1 MKMANSRYN
10 RGNVSGRTN
19 GRPGPQSRTQNPR
32 SAAGAQGGA
41 FAGAGGAPGSR
52 QNNRRQSGNDFR
64 QNRMQEQ
71 QRKIRQAELRREQQR
86 REAQRRARQAELK
99 RRRAERLEAIF
110 SNIKLF
116 LIMFIS
122 AMAICA
128 AGMYLNLN
136 FWSLANRF
144 DKNTVIYVLGEE
156 ITRDEAR
163 ALNGNY
169 IYYHRRYFSS
179 DSHLWSHD
187 TAKVKR
193 NGHFYI
199 NFNTFADLYGFTV
212 TGNAG
217 EYSFITKANRDNSKS
232 PYGDI
237 VSFRIGWDT
246 AVINGNT
253 VRLPDK
259 AQLISNEVWIPY
271 EFINYYVM
279 NMTAE
284 YNSERSILE
293 ITPSDGKPVSTDKPL
308 SFSLKYEN
316 PIPNIAENSLSDEIL
331 QLTDPVTVR
340 ALKEAKRQEELKKAA
355 EEEARRAG
363 VAPPPDSMPPA
374 DIVE

>member
-1 MKMANSRYN
+1 MKTANSQYN

-19 GRPGPQSRTQNPR
+19 NGRTRPQSRTQINR
-32 SAAGAQGGA
+32 SGA
-41 FAGAGGAPGSR
+41 FAGAGGAPGGSR
-52 QNNRRQSGNDFR
+52 NNMRSGGNDFR
-64 QNRMQEQ
+64 QNRIQEQ
-71 QRKIRQAELRREQQR
+71 QRLRRQAELQRERQR
-86 REAQRRARQAELK
+86 KEAQRRAKQAELK

-116 LIMFIS
+116 LIMFVS
-122 AMAICA
+122 AMIICVGA
-128 AGMYLNLN
+128 MYLNLN
-136 FWSLANRF
+136 YWSLQNRF
-144 DKNTVIYVLGEE
+144 DTNTVIYVLGEE
-156 ITRDEAR
+156 ITRDRAR
-163 ALNGNY
+163 ELNGNY
-169 IYYHRRYFSS
+169 IYYHRRYFTS
-179 DSHLWSHD
+179 DSHLWSYD

-193 NGHFYI
+193 NGHFYV

-217 EYSFITKANRDNSKS
+217 EYSFITKTNYDNSKS
-232 PYGDI
+232 AYGDI

-253 VRLPDK
+253 VRLTDK

-271 EFINYYVM
+271 EFFNYYVM

-284 YNSERSILE
+284 YNPERSIVE
-293 ITPSDGKPVSTDKPL
+293 IAPSDGKPVSTDKPL

-316 PIPNIAENSLSDEIL
+316 PIPNIAENSLPDEVL
-331 QLTDPVTVR
+331 KETDPVTVR

-355 EEEARRAG
+355 EEEARRA
-363 VAPPPDSMPPA
+363 AQPPPESIPLT